1 MTCGKCFSFNLW
13 WMWCSMVLMLT
24 EDALNCKSWKP
35 TQCDVVSDWFWC
47 LSTELSWSAPCIQ
60 GAELGG
66 WHGLPAAQSSTFYQ
80 IIGISLQSQ
89 NHHGTGSLE
98 KLYLRWNDFES
109 NLSGMFRELIIA
121 KDFFNVTL
129 ACDDDQKQAHK
140 VILSACSPFIRN
152 HLESQQ
158 TWASSAV
165 PERRIVCWPGV
176 CT

>member
-1 MTCGKCFSFNLW
+1 M
-13 WMWCSMVLMLT
+13 
-24 EDALNCKSWKP
+24 AYP
-35 TQCDVVSDWFWC
+35 
-47 LSTELSWSAPCIQ
+47 
-60 GAELGG
+60 
-66 WHGLPAAQSSTFYQ
+66 LPSPQHFIRLLAFLYKVRC
-80 IIGISLQSQ
+80 Q

-158 TWASSAV
+158 T
-165 PERRIVCWPGV
+165 
-176 CT
+176 

>member
-1 MTCGKCFSFNLW
+1 MHWIVKVGSQL
-13 WMWCSMVLMLT
+13 SVMLFLI
-24 EDALNCKSWKP
+24 DFGVCQQSRADQLP
-35 TQCDVVSDWFWC
+35 VQPD
-47 LSTELSWSAPCIQ
+47 Q